1 MKKFF
6 RRCTELEVAKLEGSN
21 VVKLAYLKIKKAS
34 NLVIRLKAFA
44 VMVQLVQV
52 AEAVKPSV
60 VHNLCIMRQTKLRVI
75 RCSLFSFS

>member
-1 MKKFF
+1 MFQII
-6 RRCTELEVAKLEGSN
+6 
-21 VVKLAYLKIKKAS
+21 IKKAF

-44 VMVQLVQV
+44 VMVQLAQV

-60 VHNLCIMRQTKLRVI
+60 AHNLYTMRQTKLRVI